1 MYEVSGSILQRK
13 RKQEHSV
20 MRLIMPCVSVG
31 VMITGKGRG
40 NMGTS

>member
-31 VMITGKGRG
+31 VITGKGRG